1 MISGLTWPNQWN
13 PFEIA
18 PMAMGLTFTSLQS
31 PILYFLSGLGIDQLS
46 PVLSQWPWCQ
56 MDMKHRHFTNTTF
69 FFEDYI
75 WLRMIQSFVILDLHV
90 LENFPLVFLN
100 HCSSSLFIS
109 HFCIFWFA
117 FPAKLPV
124 QCLCFLVFRICTVF
138 GQDFYTLIS
147 CAIAA
152 SRSPHSLRR
161 GDVLPVYVVFNSSCS
176 YCSWTDIN
184 VPSVALFKPPL
195 SVLFLG
201 GRRGQNVEKWIGRKE
216 WIESRRVDLFSNWYS
231 FV

>member
-124 QCLCFLVFRICTVF
+124 QCLCYLM
-138 GQDFYTLIS
+138 
-147 CAIAA
+147 
-152 SRSPHSLRR
+152 
-161 GDVLPVYVVFNSSCS
+161 SSE
-176 YCSWTDIN
+176 
-184 VPSVALFKPPL
+184 F
-195 SVLFLG
+195 VLFLG
-201 GRRGQNVEKWIGRKE
+201 KIFTLWY
-216 WIESRRVDLFSNWYS
+216 RVQSPPLVLHIVCGGEMFFLSTWCLIVLVLIVLELISMYPLWPFSSHHFLSS
-231 FV
+231 FCEEGEDRTWKSG